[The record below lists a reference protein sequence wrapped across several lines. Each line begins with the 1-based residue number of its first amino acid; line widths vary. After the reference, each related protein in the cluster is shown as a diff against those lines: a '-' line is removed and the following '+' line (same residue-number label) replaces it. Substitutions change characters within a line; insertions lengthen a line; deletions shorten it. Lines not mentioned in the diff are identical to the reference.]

1 MKELDTVTLVVL
13 ADDDVKTWVMNGE
26 GASKRLK
33 LLLVRF
39 VKQEA
44 HCNVGYFIQLS
55 SFIES
60 T

>member
-33 LLLVRF
+33 LL
-39 VKQEA
+39 
-44 HCNVGYFIQLS
+44 
-55 SFIES
+55 
-60 T
+60 